1 MVMNVKT
8 LRAELSALLK
18 KSNINEFDANLI
30 LIFTHV
36 LKITKTQLVLGERE
50 ITPEEEK
57 SIRNC
62 VKRLING
69 EPVHYITGRCEFMSL
84 DFITKPG
91 VLIPRADTEV
101 LVDAVM
107 QRLDSKKHIS
117 ITDLCCG
124 SGCIGIS
131 LAYYM
136 PNISV
141 TCIDVSNTALDI
153 AKKNADLNNVSDRIK
168 FLNMDITQH
177 MPEFCS
183 DCIVSNPPY
192 IKTEV
197 ISTLSP
203 AVKNNEPLIALDGG
217 SDGLDFYRII
227 AENAKLKKGG
237 LLAFEIGYDQGD
249 DVINIL
255 KQNGYADIEL
265 LQDIENRNRVV
276 LGRTLS

>member
-1 MVMNVKT
+1 MNVKT